1 MMPGNPRPQGGRTRI
16 DVHVIDAHR
25 LFRSA
30 LVHALNGAPDMRV
43 GVSAGSVDEFAASPK
58 RATGAVV
65 IVNLRLPGT
74 SGADAVTAVN
84 RMGFRVLAISVAGGQ
99 AELLSA
105 LAAGSRGCVGRDAD
119 IDEVRHAV
127 RQVAA
132 GRRYLSPV
140 VTTGRTDKR
149 THRQRAIRSLS
160 ERERQVLALLAAG
173 ERDREIAD
181 RLSISVHT
189 VRSHIDHIRQKTG
202 HRRRPDLTRLA
213 IESEIFTMGR
223 SDEST

>member
-1 MMPGNPRPQGGRTRI
+1 MMPGNARLQGRMRI

-30 LVHALNGAPDMRV
+30 LVHALNGTPDLRV
-43 GVSAGSVDEFAASPK
+43 GVAAGSVDEFVASPR
-58 RATGAVV
+58 RAAGAVV

-74 SGADAVTAVN
+74 GGTDAVAAVN
-84 RMGFRVLAISVAGGQ
+84 RMGFRVLAICVAGGQ

-105 LAAGSRGCVGRDAD
+105 LAAGSRGCLGRDAD
-119 IDEVRHAV
+119 IEEVRNAV

-132 GRRYLSPV
+132 GRRYLSPALA
-140 VTTGRTDKR
+140 TGQELRSR
-149 THRQRAIRSLS
+149 HQRVIRSLS

-173 ERDREIAD
+173 ERDRDIAE

-189 VRSHIDHIRQKTG
+189 VRSHIDHIRRKTG

-213 IESEIFTMGR
+213 IENDILTMGR
-223 SDEST
+223 SDESM